1 MTTHPFRRGPRSATA
16 VSAHEVRVVLTAAC
30 RIGDRTLQMHI
41 TNVQAARADPDEARW
56 MRARLWTARSEARAE
71 LTAALEP
78 SWWDG
83 ATPESIEAT
92 YQAAR
97 VWSPSDPV
105 CAELEDSFAAM
116 VHMLYGVCINEITA
130 LADARS

>member
-1 MTTHPFRRGPRSATA
+1 MTDHPFRRGTPSTA
-16 VSAHEVRVVLTAAC
+16 VSAHEVRVALTAAC
-30 RIGDRTLQMHI
+30 RIGDRTLQLHI
-41 TNVQAARADPDEARW
+41 ANVQAARADPDEARW
-56 MRARLWTARSEARAE
+56 MRARLSTARQDARAE
-71 LTAALEP
+71 LAAALEP
-78 SWWDG
+78 SWWDR

-105 CAELEDSFAAM
+105 CAELEDAFAAEIRM
-116 VHMLYGVCINEITA
+116 RYGVCVTEIIA